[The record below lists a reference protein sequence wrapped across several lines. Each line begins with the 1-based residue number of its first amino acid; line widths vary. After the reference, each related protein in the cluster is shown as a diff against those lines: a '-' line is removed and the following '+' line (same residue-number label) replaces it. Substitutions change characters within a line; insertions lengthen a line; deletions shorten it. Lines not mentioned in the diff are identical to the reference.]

1 MNLKR
6 IGLFIL
12 TNLLVMT
19 VLSVVL
25 AVLGVPRY
33 VDEAGLNFGALLAF
47 SAVFGFGGAFISLA
61 ISRWMAKMSMGVK
74 TFTPQTAPGP
84 RERWLVDTVYAL
96 SKKAGMTTMP
106 EVGLYE
112 SEEVNAFATGP
123 SKKKSLVAVSS
134 GLLDRMTQDEAE
146 AVIAHEVAHIV
157 NGDMVTM
164 TLLQGVVN
172 TFVIF
177 LSRVIAF
184 ALSRVVDE
192 KIAGLVH
199 FIAVIVLQLVFGVL
213 GSMVV
218 MSFSRYREFH
228 ADAGSGNL
236 VGRDKMIAALERL
249 RQTHE
254 LVDTRQE
261 SLATMKISG
270 SAGIMKLLSSHPP
283 LEERIAALRAKAY

>member
-12 TNLLVMT
+12 TNLLVIT

-25 AVLGVPRY
+25 AILGVPSY
-33 VDEAGLNFGALLAF
+33 VNEAGLNYGALLVF

-61 ISRWMAKMSMGVK
+61 MSRWMAKMAMGVRVLD
-74 TFTPQTAPGP
+74 ASNANGP
-84 RERWLVDTVYAL
+84 REQWVLQTVHGLAR
-96 SKKAGMTTMP
+96 KAGMETMP
-106 EVGLYE
+106 EVGIYD

-123 SKKKSLVAVSS
+123 SKKKSLVAVST

-146 AVIAHEVAHIV
+146 AVLAHEVAHIV

-184 ALSRVVDE
+184 ALSRFVDE
-192 KIAGLVH
+192 KMAWIVHLV
-199 FIAVIVLQLVFGVL
+199 AVIVLQIVFGIL

-228 ADAGSGNL
+228 ADAGSGDL
-236 VGRDKMIAALERL
+236 VGREKMIAALERL
-249 RQTHE
+249 RQTYE

-270 SAGIMKLLSSHPP
+270 HAGIMRLLSSHPP